1 MLAAGF
7 GSHPM
12 AARERRVE
20 PELDEDHQTRQQS
33 KADG

>member
-12 AARERRVE
+12 AARERLVE
-20 PELDEDHQTRQQS
+20 PDLPELEAGS
-33 KADG
+33 